1 MHFYINGILY
11 RLCFKSHFILYT
23 CISRCVLTLLILTK
37 RENFIVKQTLRQF
50 ISYYLMFQQNM
61 IGNMHSLFN
70 FNSTVGGIKSCLPW
84 HRSRV
89 PVGLVTFVEIWHN
102 VPGSFINFYIFVVHQ
117 FIIQHA
123 FTFESLKPYI
133 LFKIQLNFMSH

>member
-11 RLCFKSHFILYT
+11 RLCFKSHFILNT
-23 CISRCVLTLLILTK
+23 CISRCVLSLLILTK

-102 VPGSFINFYIFVVHQ
+102 VPGVLSTFIYLLSIS
-117 FIIQHA
+117 
-123 FTFESLKPYI
+123 SLSNMP
-133 LFKIQLNFMSH
+133 LRLSL